1 MLWEASVRSHGE
13 IVMHRWG
20 RVKGPTHKTPGAR
33 ERGDLRLKNTPV
45 RLRRW
50 TPWPFTSA
58 CRSGMTIGMTK
69 AKIAITVPRPLLAKA
84 RRAVKAGYA
93 ESVSA
98 YVTEA
103 LEEKTTLDDLKAM
116 LDEMLAKSGGPLTPK
131 ERREAERMLGLRRSK
146 RGRAA

>member
-1 MLWEASVRSHGE
+1 
-13 IVMHRWG
+13 
-20 RVKGPTHKTPGAR
+20 
-33 ERGDLRLKNTPV
+33 
-45 RLRRW
+45 
-50 TPWPFTSA
+50 
-58 CRSGMTIGMTK
+58 MTIGMTK